1 MSEHTHPGPAQ
12 PRTADDLQKITGIG
26 PVLAKRL
33 REAGITSYQD
43 LATIRAERIAELLG
57 GGGGISV
64 ERITSQDWAGQAQR
78 LAGSA
83 TANPLEHQRYATFHV
98 ELLIDS
104 DGEVRR
110 TKVRH
115 YQTDSED
122 NWAGW
127 DQEQLAA
134 VIAGRAGLTF
144 TQVSPGGSGTRNGS
158 GRADVREPAT
168 GPGISHGYPPRPKA
182 APSRQPSPPPHIHVD
197 GPRPTG
203 AGPQRNFRNE
213 NQPFQVLVT
222 VRAEPADATSP
233 DDLDLSVEIMSRT
246 AGTGIQH
253 LLGTV
258 RKIIDVAQPF
268 DAELTVPPLPPG
280 LHTLHAVVTVYPRDY
295 KAEDE
300 LLCGYRNQGE
310 LVYVIGQV
318 GRDAAT

>member
-64 ERITSQDWAGQAQR
+64 ERITSQDWTGQAQR

-83 TANPLEHQRYATFHV
+83 TANPPEHQRYATFHV

-168 GPGISHGYPPRPKA
+168 GSGIIAWVSTSSEGRALPSAISATAHPRRRSAPDRGRFAAQLSEGKPAVPGPGDSKGRA
-182 APSRQPSPPPHIHVD
+182 SR
-197 GPRPTG
+197 R
-203 AGPQRNFRNE
+203 
-213 NQPFQVLVT
+213 NQP
-222 VRAEPADATSP
+222 R
-233 DDLDLSVEIMSRT
+233 
-246 AGTGIQH
+246 
-253 LLGTV
+253 
-258 RKIIDVAQPF
+258 
-268 DAELTVPPLPPG
+268 
-280 LHTLHAVVTVYPRDY
+280 
-295 KAEDE
+295 
-300 LLCGYRNQGE
+300 
-310 LVYVIGQV
+310 
-318 GRDAAT
+318 

>member
-1 MSEHTHPGPAQ
+1 MTCRRSPASA
-12 PRTADDLQKITGIG
+12 RCWLSA
-26 PVLAKRL
+26 L
-33 REAGITSYQD
+33 REVGITSYQD

-83 TANPLEHQRYATFHV
+83 TANPPERQRYATFHV

-134 VIAGRAGLTF
+134 VIAGRAGPTF

-197 GPRPTG
+197 GPRPTRG
-203 AGPQRNFRNE
+203 RSAAQLSERKPAVPGPGDSKGRASRR
-213 NQPFQVLVT
+213 NQP
-222 VRAEPADATSP
+222 
-233 DDLDLSVEIMSRT
+233 
-246 AGTGIQH
+246 G
-253 LLGTV
+253 
-258 RKIIDVAQPF
+258 
-268 DAELTVPPLPPG
+268 
-280 LHTLHAVVTVYPRDY
+280 
-295 KAEDE
+295 
-300 LLCGYRNQGE
+300 
-310 LVYVIGQV
+310 
-318 GRDAAT
+318 